1 MAQAEAGSRTRE
13 VLDPDFVQGL
23 TDLPIQDVRR
33 RRSQALAERE
43 FQSYLRRLIQVRL
56 DLLVTEQSRRWSGS
70 EARPLVDR
78 ITSTLAEGAQG
89 RGRGETLKLAMS
101 EEDMAE
107 AGRRAGEAM
116 GGAFTTPL
124 EELDDSMLDRL
135 MSGLRAAEERV
146 SGERSEVLRV
156 HDALQAELKH
166 RYREDLSQVPI
177 DL

>member
-1 MAQAEAGSRTRE
+1 MAQGEAGSRTRE
-13 VLDPDFVQGL
+13 VLDAAFVRGL
-23 TDLPIQDVRR
+23 ADLSIQEVRR
-33 RRSQALAERE
+33 RRDQALAERE

-56 DLLVTEQSRRWSGS
+56 DLLSTEQDRRRSGS
-70 EARPLVDR
+70 QARPLVDR
-78 ITSTLAEGAQG
+78 ITSTLAEGPQG
-89 RGRGETLKLAMS
+89 RGRGEALRLALS

-107 AGRRAGEAM
+107 AGRRADEAM

-124 EELDDSMLDRL
+124 DELSDPDLDRL
-135 MSGLRAAEERV
+135 MDGLRAAEERV

-156 HDALQAELKH
+156 HDALQADLKR

>member
-13 VLDPDFVQGL
+13 VLDPAFVQGL
-23 TDLPIQDVRR
+23 AELPIQEVRR
-33 RRSQALAERE
+33 RRDRALAERE
-43 FQSYLRRLIQVRL
+43 FQSYLRRLLQVRL
-56 DLLVTEQSRRWSGS
+56 DLLSTEQSRRQTGS

-78 ITSTLAEGAQG
+78 ITSALAEGPRG
-89 RGRGETLKLAMS
+89 RGRGEALKLAPS

-107 AGRRAGEAM
+107 AGRRADEAM

-124 EELDDSMLDRL
+124 DELSDGSLDRL
-135 MSGLRAAEERV
+135 MDGLRRAEERV

-156 HDALQAELKH
+156 HDALQAELKR
-166 RYREDLSQVPI
+166 RYREDLSQVPV